1 MRTNKFYWYLLDY
14 WYLLVLID
22 GYSRPADELVGERSV
37 CSEAYGVNR
46 GGAHRSENVG
56 MSSA

>member
-1 MRTNKFYWYLLDY
+1 MRTNKFY

-46 GGAHRSENVG
+46 GGAHRRENVG